1 MCIPP
6 INHHQLT
13 LAQAA
18 RRTSPGRRHRSE
30 AQTVFFLGNW
40 CSHAMLVL
48 QTWWSYAWCIY
59 IYMCISI
66 YISRCIYLDVYIY
79 IYISVLIWYI
89 VGVQCAGLQNNTRH
103 GIIMMIMLI
112 RANLGYGIHQ
122 DIQPSIDIWIQPGS
136 TPQILLNQN
145 LNVENWY
152 GNKAPISASDT
163 AMEKWLG
170 HTGCKA
176 QAAADLCRTSSD
188 KITYPLLVLR
198 CGCSGS

>member
-1 MCIPP
+1 MQSCD
-6 INHHQLT
+6 
-13 LAQAA
+13 AGAA
-18 RRTSPGRRHRSE
+18 DMMI
-30 AQTVFFLGNW
+30 L
-40 CSHAMLVL
+40 CM
-48 QTWWSYAWCIY
+48 IY
-59 IYMCISI
+59 IYMCVYLYI
-66 YISRCIYLDVYIY
+66 YISRWTYLDVYIY
-79 IYISVLIWYI
+79 IYIYQYWYDILLGCNVRYFHSI
-89 VGVQCAGLQNNTRH
+89 VLQNNTRH

-112 RANLGYGIHQ
+112 RAHLGYGIHQ

-152 GNKAPISASDT
+152 GNKALISASDT